1 MKPSRK
7 LQKEMTP
14 REGVS
19 SDEIKLLMCGLINA
33 GRGANARYNHTF
45 ILIHRKAR
53 KIQTYALTC
62 VVSAQLK
69 FPEWPGGSSMTLPLS
84 VLISLLR
91 CKCYWAKSARNTYGI
106 GVVKLCHVTTVK
118 NFLSLNLLVCWS
130 CVGYIRQLNVL
141 PPVSGGLWCTD
152 SAAGLS
158 WERLQP
164 SWPHWDG
171 WIRKGID
178 GFWNPK

>member
-19 SDEIKLLMCGLINA
+19 SDEIKLLMCGLIKA
-33 GRGANARYNHTF
+33 GRGANALYNHTF

-53 KIQTYALTC
+53 KIQTHALTC
-62 VVSAQLK
+62 VVSSQLK

-91 CKCYWAKSARNTYGI
+91 CVTGQKVPEILMELGWWNCAMSPPSRTFCLWTCWSA
-106 GVVKLCHVTTVK
+106 GVVWVISGSSMSSHLWVVVCDVLTV
-118 NFLSLNLLVCWS
+118 
-130 CVGYIRQLNVL
+130 QQ
-141 PPVSGGLWCTD
+141 VSAEKGFSPHDPTEIGGL
-152 SAAGLS
+152 
-158 WERLQP
+158 E
-164 SWPHWDG
+164 
-171 WIRKGID
+171 KG
-178 GFWNPK
+178 